1 MKVEYN
7 TFIENIND
15 FILDNYTSNKNNLFD
30 NNFNKFYEYYLILED
45 EEKKKY
51 NANII
56 KFKKS
61 MNEQKN
67 IKYLKISREPEE
79 YKKIY
84 DINNIQDENEK
95 ISIKIRSYLNK
106 ISNDTYEKICSKLID
121 ELITIKN
128 PEIFKILSKEIT
140 TKCIFDNKYRILYIN
155 LCNKIWDN
163 KEIHLNLIEIK
174 KKNYDYYWNILNNI
188 EIHGPFNN
196 ENIIK
201 NDVFKKINFKRFFL
215 NYIQNLFINKNID
228 FEKLKDEEFFEEKKK
243 ILSLCELISILYIR
257 NHINFDIINIVFIN
271 LLHLNNN
278 KNQIKEIELELCYS
292 IIYYIYENTNKN
304 IKLNEYYTIFN
315 EYVETLFNYMK
326 INISKRANFFIN
338 EIINILHIF
347 LNKKDKNKI
356 YNQSKLNNQSKI
368 NITFFDSLIKKNLE
382 VSYNLFKKEDN
393 IENNISK
400 IINLLLDKTKN
411 YDTFFLIDFLK
422 NIKEEYTIF
431 FDKIINNIIE
441 NIDDIILDVPNIKET
456 FSYLIEKV
464 ELNNIY
470 LIKLE
475 DKIKE
480 CLDSDSDSD
489 IDSDS
494 YSINNNEIK
503 Y

>member
-7 TFIENIND
+7 TFIENINN

-30 NNFNKFYEYYLILED
+30 NNFNKFYSYYLILEE

-67 IKYLKISREPEE
+67 IKYLKINREPEE
-79 YKKIY
+79 YKKLY
-84 DINNIQDENEK
+84 DINDIQDENEK
-95 ISIKIRSYLNK
+95 LSIKIRSYLNK

-128 PEIFKILSKEIT
+128 PKIFEILSKEIT

-155 LCNKIWDN
+155 LCNKIWEN
-163 KEIHLNLIEIK
+163 KQIHLNLIEIK
-174 KKNYDYYWNILNNI
+174 KKSYDYYWNILNNI

-196 ENIIK
+196 ESMIK
-201 NDVFKKINFKRFFL
+201 NDAFKKINFKRYFL
-215 NYIQNLFINKNID
+215 NYLQDLFTNKNIN
-228 FEKLKDEEFFEEKKK
+228 FEKLQDDIFFEEKKK

-257 NHINFDIINIVFIN
+257 NYINFDIINIVIIN

-278 KNQIKEIELELCYS
+278 NQNNQIKEIELELCYS
-292 IIYYIYENTNKN
+292 IIYYIYENSNKN

-315 EYVETLFNYMK
+315 EYIESLYNYK
-326 INISKRANFFIN
+326 NLDISKRANFFIN

-347 LNKKDKNKI
+347 LNKKDKIKI
-356 YNQSKLNNQSKI
+356 GNESKINNQSKI

-382 VSYNLFKKEDN
+382 ISYNSFKREDN
-393 IENNISK
+393 SEENILK
-400 IINLLLDKTKN
+400 IINLLLDCTKK
-411 YDTFFLIDFLK
+411 YDSSFLINFLK
-422 NIKEEYTIF
+422 KIKEEYILL
-431 FDKIINNIIE
+431 FDKIINNLIE

-456 FSYLIEKV
+456 FSYLIEEI
-464 ELNNIY
+464 ELNNTY

-475 DKIKE
+475 DKLKE

-489 IDSDS
+489 SDNS
-494 YSINNNEIK
+494 NN
-503 Y
+503 